1 MFATESITLFLLASI
16 ALDLAPGPDNL
27 FVLTQSALHGKK
39 AGILVTLGL
48 CTGLIF
54 HTTLVALGV
63 AIIFQASAAMM
74 ALKIFGV
81 TYLSYLAYKALSA
94 KPVPFDR
101 SITLTGAALY
111 RRGIIMSSTNP
122 KLSLFFF
129 AFLPQFITPDSDSF
143 VSQVF
148 ILGGLF
154 AVTAFCI
161 FCCIAYAGGAL
172 QQRLET
178 SPDFQLSLNRIAGL
192 VFIALAIN
200 LIL

>member
-1 MFATESITLFLLASI
+1 
-16 ALDLAPGPDNL
+16 
-27 FVLTQSALHGKK
+27 VLTQSALHGKK

-63 AIIFQASAAMM
+63 AVIFQTSSAMM
-74 ALKIFGV
+74 ALKVFGAG
-81 TYLSYLAYKALSA
+81 YLSYLAYKTLSV
-94 KPVPFDR
+94 KPVAFER
-101 SITLTGAALY
+101 SATLTGGALY

-122 KLSLFFF
+122 KLSLFFL
-129 AFLPQFITPDSDSF
+129 AFLPQFIAPDSSSF
-143 VSQVF
+143 VTQVF

-172 QQRLET
+172 QQRLEK
-178 SPDFQLSLNRIAGL
+178 SPNFQLSLNRIAGL

-200 LIL
+200 LII